1 MGGEFMNISVYKNEI
16 KRSICNRWMVMAI
29 IVSAAFGIAGFLHTL
44 NVKNEYNAMLVQMGR
59 EKQQYITNDT
69 AYTKW
74 MFFDDSNFIRY
85 IYLFVMPILVAM
97 PYGTSYYGDCRS
109 GYNKQMVTR
118 VSRRSYHRAKYLAN
132 FISAALIFFVPAII
146 NFVMTSWIY
155 PMYNPSPFVAGLSEY
170 NLFYK
175 LFYNVPYVYLIG
187 CILYYCIISG
197 LLASIS
203 LLVSK
208 YIENYFS
215 IIITPFVLAFV
226 AMNVDRIL
234 NGGYFGIM
242 AIINGKVM
250 KDFYY
255 PLIMLGSIFVITY
268 VPFVYGKKEVV

>member
-1 MGGEFMNISVYKNEI
+1 MKISIYKNEI
-16 KRSICNRWMVMAI
+16 KRSICNRWMMVAI
-29 IVSAAFGIAGFLHTL
+29 IVSAIFGIAGFFYTL
-44 NVKNEYNAMLVQMGR
+44 NGKIEYNAMLVQMGQ
-59 EKQQYITNDT
+59 EKMQYITNDT

-74 MFFDDSNFIRY
+74 MFFDDSNFVRY
-85 IYLFVMPILVAM
+85 IYLFVMPILVTI
-97 PYGTSYYGDCRS
+97 PYGTSYYSDCRS
-109 GYNKQMVTR
+109 GYIKQMVTR
-118 VSRRSYHRAKYLAN
+118 TSSRSYHKAKYLAN
-132 FISAALIFFVPAII
+132 FISAALIFLAPACI

-155 PMYNPSPFVAGLSEY
+155 PMYNPSPLVANLREY

-175 LFYNVPYVYLIG
+175 LFYDVPYVYLIG
-187 CILYYCIISG
+187 CIFYYCIISG

-226 AMNVDRIL
+226 AMLVDRIL
-234 NGGYFGIM
+234 NGGYFGLM

-255 PLIMLGSIFVITY
+255 PLIMLGIIFVITY
-268 VPFVYGKKEVV
+268 IPFVYGKKEVV